1 VCPPAIPF
9 IVVYFIVR
17 NKYEMKENN
26 TILVNNK
33 NYIKNNLPYEKKT
46 SQITDAEMNFYK
58 VLDEVNAVIDE
69 SLRTVGKSIVTVENN
84 GSINCQNDNV

>member
-58 VLDEVNAVIDE
+58 VLDEVNAGQ
-69 SLRTVGKSIVTVENN
+69 TAK
-84 GSINCQNDNV
+84 